1 MSARGK
7 ILIVDDDADFVKSTS
22 DLLSAHGY
30 DVISAPDGAAG
41 LELARRERPDL
52 MVLDVMM
59 ATQTEGF
66 EIARKIPEAAELR
79 KMPVLLV
86 TGIRNAMKLGYRLEP
101 DETWLPVNRIL
112 EKPIEPGA
120 FIAAIGELLRK
131 RDRLDLKIG
140 GTRTVREILAAKE
153 PTLFTISPDAT
164 VFEAV
169 QQMSNR
175 CVGALL
181 VVRGGELVG
190 ILSERDYARKVIL
203 EGRSSKSTLVR
214 EIMTPKVVYVTP
226 DQTMEACMA
235 LMTHKRI
242 RHLPVLDGGKLVG
255 LISIG
260 DLVRAT
266 IAEKN
271 FIIEQLE
278 KYIAGS

>member
-1 MSARGK
+1 MSTRGK
-7 ILIVDDDADFVKSTS
+7 ILIVDDDADFVKSTG
-22 DLLSAHGY
+22 DLLAAHGY
-30 DVISAPDGAAG
+30 EVVAAPDGAAG
-41 LELARRERPDL
+41 LAKARQERPDL

-66 EIARKIPEAAELR
+66 EVARKIPEAAELR

-101 DETWLPVNRIL
+101 DETWLPVNRIM

-131 RDRLDLKIG
+131 RDRLDMKAG
-140 GTRTVREILAAKE
+140 GGKTVREILASKE
-153 PTLFTISPDAT
+153 PVLHTVTPDAT
-164 VFEAV
+164 VFEAI
-169 QQMSNR
+169 QQMDKH

-181 VVRGGELVG
+181 VVRGAELAG
-190 ILSERDYARKVIL
+190 IISERDYARKVIL

-214 EIMTPKVVYVTP
+214 EIMSAKVVYVTP
-226 DQTMEACMA
+226 AQSMEECMA

-242 RHLPVLDGGKLVG
+242 RHLPVLDNGKLVG
-255 LISIG
+255 MVSIG

-271 FIIEQLE
+271 FLIEQMG
-278 KYIAGS
+278 KYITGG